1 MKRNLKIYENP
12 ILYLTILLIGIGTVM
27 MYSASSTLGVNIH
40 DKYNFYL
47 IRHLIR
53 LFIVIIAFIG
63 KVLDLFYESNKRKLY
78 NRRKLLIEERN

>member
-53 LFIVIIAFIG
+53 LFI
-63 KVLDLFYESNKRKLY
+63 
-78 NRRKLLIEERN
+78 

>member
-53 LFIVIIAFIG
+53 LFIGIIAFI
-63 KVLDLFYESNKRKLY
+63 FIY
-78 NRRKLLIEERN
+78 NIDFKTPRHWPI